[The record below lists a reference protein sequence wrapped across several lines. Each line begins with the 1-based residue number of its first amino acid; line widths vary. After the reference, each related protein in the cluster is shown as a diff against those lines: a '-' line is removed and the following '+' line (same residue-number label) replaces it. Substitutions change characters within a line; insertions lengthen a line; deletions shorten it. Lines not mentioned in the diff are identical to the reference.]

1 MEPERPSG
9 PVLWVDCAR
18 LLEQAICG
26 HEEAVHRA
34 NAVSEK
40 TAWGQYAARYPR
52 TDDFCSAPALRCCHA
67 ESLLAGMFG
76 KSSGFLLPYCVGPA
90 RSPMPASP
98 ASAGFACVGAG
109 MAGREPT
116 VGMLELIRS
125 LIHNLYDVQSL
136 IQWGGTLLVCAIVFV
151 ETGLFVG
158 FFLPGDSLLVTAG
171 VFSAAGTLKIASL
184 APLVTVCA
192 IAGDQVGYWIGRR
205 AGQALY
211 HRADSRFFKHRHLQ
225 RAHDFYEKYG
235 GKTVILARFMP
246 IVRTFCPPVAGAAE
260 MPYSRYFAFDIVGG
274 CCWGAGLVLAGY
286 FLGSLVPNIGQR
298 IHWVIAVVIVLSFLP
313 AIIGALRARSRAI
326 SKPDAVSLGRSTE
339 Q

>member
-1 MEPERPSG
+1 MRACGSERVPRDSG
-9 PVLWVDCAR
+9 EFGRFREFL
-18 LLEQAICG
+18 
-26 HEEAVHRA
+26 
-34 NAVSEK
+34 
-40 TAWGQYAARYPR
+40 PR
-52 TDDFCSAPALRCCHA
+52 SDSHDLRGAHLISIGNA
-67 ESLLAGMFG
+67 ESLLVGMRG
-76 KSSGFLLPYCVGPA
+76 KPGHFLLPYWLGPA
-90 RSPMPASP
+90 GSCLSIATR
-98 ASAGFACVGAG
+98 
-109 MAGREPT
+109 REPT
-116 VGMLELIRS
+116 AVMLELIRS
-125 LIHNLYDVQSL
+125 VVHHLYDVQGL

-326 SKPDAVSLGRSTE
+326 SKSDAVSLGRSTE